1 MLLEVCYYLTV
12 ACRCRRGCRGW
23 CSGADAAQPR
33 RLAISLSRPR
43 GRARAVA
50 TQQRAEIMLDGST
63 MACASHG
70 HGMASL
76 VGFGGLGGGR
86 LLGVGGRSLRF
97 WAAIHASAA
106 ARPPSYLQPTNFRRA
121 QENSSRTK
129 PTGTLKVYALLA
141 PTRMGRAAEQGRS
154 GQFMQG
160 KEVSSSAAL
169 ERTSQLSTTDD

>member
-1 MLLEVCYYLTV
+1 M
-12 ACRCRRGCRGW
+12 G
-23 CSGADAAQPR
+23 
-33 RLAISLSRPR
+33 
-43 GRARAVA
+43 
-50 TQQRAEIMLDGST
+50 
-63 MACASHG
+63 
-70 HGMASL
+70 
-76 VGFGGLGGGR
+76 
-86 LLGVGGRSLRF
+86 GGRSLRF

-121 QENSSRTK
+121 QENSPRTK

-169 ERTSQLSTTDD
+169 ERTSQLTTTDD